1 MVFEQFRDVSSV
13 PDGKL
18 LVGVFQGYV
27 FFDRGFEFEDDKRES
42 VDVEDDVRDSADGSG
57 DFKLIDDAIDLYQ
70 DPFGEDAL
78 SDERLGL

>member
-13 PDGKL
+13 LDGKL

-57 DFKLIDDAIDLYQ
+57 DFKLIDDAVDICVVF
-70 DPFGEDAL
+70 FGVD
-78 SDERLGL
+78 

>member
-42 VDVEDDVRDSADGSG
+42 VDVEDDVRDSSDGSG
-57 DFKLIDDAIDLYQ
+57 DFKLIDDAVDICVVF
-70 DPFGEDAL
+70 FGVD
-78 SDERLGL
+78 